1 MIKYKDRVLNSIIIN
16 NVKKEVIELEAF
28 WYGGG
33 YHFKLVDDKKGFAQ
47 SVFDKVEPYN
57 IEDNKIVYFW
67 QKVEELD
74 VWNWKKKY
82 PYWRQKGG
90 AVSDG
95 CRWTLKLR
103 DRKGREKYCS
113 GYMSF
118 PRRYKDLIEE
128 LNNLFSSEI
137 YH

>member
-1 MIKYKDRVLNSIIIN
+1 M
-16 NVKKEVIELEAF
+16 
-28 WYGGG
+28 
-33 YHFKLVDDKKGFAQ
+33 
-47 SVFDKVEPYN
+47 
-57 IEDNKIVYFW
+57 
-67 QKVEELD
+67 EELD

-82 PYWRQKGG
+82 PYWKQKGE
-90 AVSDG
+90 AVTDG

-128 LNNLFSSEI
+128 LNNLFSSDI
-137 YH
+137 YPYV